1 MKFLNEKM
9 NQSCMSSKFK
19 SEINI
24 DVTNALYIL
33 RIENILKKIIVIFI
47 VDRFSFI
54 KFHIIALQFTMY
66 DFFRNDDE
74 VIFHSRAYQFEMLKK
89 NLNDH
94 QMNTESGKTNM
105 HIL

>member
-9 NQSCMSSKFK
+9 NQSCMFSKFK

-74 VIFHSRAYQFEMLKK
+74 VIFHSRAYQLEMLKK
-89 NLNDH
+89 
-94 QMNTESGKTNM
+94 
-105 HIL
+105 I